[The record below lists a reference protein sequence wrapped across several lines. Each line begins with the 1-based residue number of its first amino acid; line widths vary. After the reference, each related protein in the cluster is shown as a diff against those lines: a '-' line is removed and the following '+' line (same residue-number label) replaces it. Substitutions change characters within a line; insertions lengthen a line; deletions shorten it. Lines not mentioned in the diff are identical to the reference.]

1 MNLEAFRRSWG
12 EWEIRA
18 LLVSSLS
25 LQMFLLF
32 AGGVRKRSV
41 AGWLRMLL
49 WLAYLLADSIAI
61 YALGNLSQN
70 QKLNG
75 SLDQE
80 MHIFAFWAPFLI
92 LHLGGQD
99 TITAFAMED
108 NELWLR
114 HLLNLISQVALAV
127 YVYWKS
133 RPSSALLTPAV
144 IMFVSGVVKYGERT
158 WALRSASM
166 TNLRGSMLTPPDA
179 GPDYPRFVEMLQSS
193 RDAGLNAQIV
203 IVLEQPPEDGADA
216 QEKWIPYDD
225 LMYRSYKLFQTFR
238 RLFVDLILSFQD
250 RTDSL
255 SLFRQLKMEQAF
267 KVVEIEL
274 ALMYDSLHS
283 KCSVIHGPAGRSLRV
298 FTLAAPVVSL
308 ALFAEWHHAD
318 DGGGTARF
326 KEIDIAISYVLLAGA
341 VFLETYAVLL
351 MIVSPWTYACLRER
365 RNYCCRLAASLLF
378 WPLKFFQPEGRPRW
392 SNKMAQ
398 YNLISYCLKDQPRW
412 YTRALEKL
420 EWGGYN
426 IRAKTTWDGLWY
438 TSHTGVLPSLK
449 MLLFRQLKEKAS
461 STTDPVIFKEF
472 GEHRGQ
478 WVLQRNGCYQQLG
491 WSVEAEFDESILLWH
506 IATDLCFYDNSYYA
520 YETSS
525 SSSRHAPGCSP
536 FSCCFC
542 TSTES
547 GDGVRTKLDTP
558 RDLVRTSR
566 EISNYMLFLLVM
578 RPFMMTASIG
588 QIRFGDTCAE
598 AKSFFRRG
606 IDGAL
611 DEKQGAAMLSAVR
624 TSNVRPR
631 DVKGDRSKSVLFDAC
646 RLAEALRAVESPE
659 RRWRIVSGVWAE
671 MLCYAAGKCRGNFH
685 AKQLSQGGE
694 VLTMVWLLMAHL
706 GMGEQYRVES
716 GHARAKL
723 IIET

>member
-1 MNLEAFRRSWG
+1 MNLQALRRLWG
-12 EWEIRA
+12 EWEIRV
-18 LLVSSLS
+18 LLVGSLL
-25 LQMFLLF
+25 LQVFLLF
-32 AGGVRKRSV
+32 AGGLRKRSV
-41 AGWLRMLL
+41 TGWLRMLL

-61 YALGNLSQN
+61 YALGNLSQT
-70 QKLNG
+70 QKHNG
-75 SLDQE
+75 ALDHE

-114 HLLNLISQVALAV
+114 HLLNLVSQVVLAV

-133 RPSSALLTPAV
+133 RPSAALLTPAV

-166 TNLRGSMLTPPDA
+166 GNLRSSLLTPPDA
-179 GPDYPRFVEMLQSS
+179 GPNYPKFVEMYQSS
-193 RDAGLNAQIV
+193 IDSGLNAQIV
-203 IVLEQPPEDGADA
+203 IVLEQPPEDGADVE
-216 QEKWIPYDD
+216 EKRIPYDD
-225 LMYRSYKLFQTFR
+225 LVYRSYKLFETFR
-238 RLFVDLILSFQD
+238 RIFVDLILSFQD

-255 SLFRQLKMEQAF
+255 SFFRQLKMEQAF

-274 ALMYDSLHS
+274 GLMYDSLHS
-283 KCSVIHGPAGRSLRV
+283 KCSVIHGPVGRSLRV
-298 FTLAAPVVSL
+298 FTLAAPLVSL
-308 ALFAEWHHAD
+308 RLFAMWHDAD
-318 DGGGTARF
+318 GRQAGAGGY
-326 KEIDIAISYVLLAGA
+326 KKIDIVISYVLLAGA
-341 VFLETYAVLL
+341 VFLETYAILL
-351 MIVSPWTYACLRER
+351 MIVSPWTYAHLRDR
-365 RNYCCRLAASLLF
+365 RNCRFAANLLF
-378 WPLKFFQPEGRPRW
+378 WVLKFFQPEERPRW
-392 SNKMAQ
+392 SSKMAQ
-398 YNLISYCLKDQPRW
+398 YNLISYCLKDKSRW
-412 YTRALEKL
+412 HTRALEKL

-426 IRAKTTWDGLWY
+426 IHAKTMWDALWY
-438 TSHTGVLPSLK
+438 TSHTEVLPSLK
-449 MLLFRQLKEKAS
+449 LLLFKQLKEKAN
-461 STTDPVIFKEF
+461 STTDPVRYKEF

-491 WSVEAEFDESILLWH
+491 WSVEVEFDESILLWH
-506 IATDLCFYDNSYYA
+506 IATDLCFYGDQYCA
-520 YETSS
+520 YGISWVSTTASVS
-525 SSSRHAPGCSP
+525 CAGC
-536 FSCCFC
+536 CCFPSIKEYVC
-542 TSTES
+542 DPYTNLNRPW
-547 GDGVRTKLDTP
+547 DFVRM
-558 RDLVRTSR
+558 SR

-606 IDGAL
+606 VEIL
-611 DEKQGAAMLSAVR
+611 DEKQGADMLSAVK

-646 RLAEALRAVESPE
+646 RLAEALRSIESRE
-659 RRWRIVSGVWAE
+659 RRWRLISGVWAE

-685 AKQLSQGGE
+685 ARQLSQGGE
-694 VLTMVWLLMAHL
+694 LLTMVWLLMVHF